1 MVVRVISARCHLWL
15 LRAPNYP
22 ARSSSPPTGNRSNRT
37 SSPKTKSL
45 ALTLAPAFAREMAR
59 AATPLPRGPPAS
71 YTSGVGSDTPSG
83 TARNFTCTTQ
93 TGRLIPRPSAA
104 QIAQVQAVQA
114 QQVQHEA
121 QAHVHNIQKEA
132 QAYVQDAVHEA
143 HAYVQGAVTS
153 VQQDA
158 SNQAQDYAD
167 RFGAQVLHVW
177 IEAEQ
182 HLAAANT
189 TISTLQPEHDRN
201 LDLEAQQQIATPQ
214 ATKQNVIA
222 QQKLQADTSHH
233 TQQTLLRLLKWR
245 GCQ

>member
-1 MVVRVISARCHLWL
+1 MVVRVIRLRCHLWL

-22 ARSSSPPTGNRSNRT
+22 ARSSTPPTGNRSNRT

-45 ALTLAPAFAREMAR
+45 ALTLAPAFAREMAG
-59 AATPLPRGPPAS
+59 AATLLPRGPPVS
-71 YTSGVGSDTPSG
+71 KTSGVGSASG
-83 TARNFTCTTQ
+83 TARNFTCMTQ
-93 TGRLIPRPSAA
+93 TRRLIPRPSAA

-114 QQVQHEA
+114 H
-121 QAHVHNIQKEA
+121 HVHNIHKEA

-153 VQQDA
+153 AQQNA
-158 SNQAQDYAD
+158 TVAIRRRST
-167 RFGAQVLHVW
+167 RIVLEQVLHVW

-189 TISTLQPEHDRN
+189 TISTLQPENDRN
-201 LDLEAQQQIATPQ
+201 LDLEAQQQIATLQ
-214 ATKQNVIA
+214 ATKQNMIA

-233 TQQTLLRLLKWR
+233 TQQTLLRLLRVPTKMAR
-245 GCQ
+245 MSVKP